1 VQPIAG
7 RHDAAGGVAPAPWN
21 YATRLPGRP
30 AAGERSG
37 CGPLRVR
44 LGPDRSDV

>member
-30 AAGERSG
+30 PQVSEVAADPCVSG
-37 CGPLRVR
+37 LDQTGPM
-44 LGPDRSDV
+44 